1 MWEKGIS
8 RQIGKMALDKR
19 PVDEKAQRTNQPE
32 KSRQLTLTLEDA
44 DITNLSYWERIGG
57 RQAEQN
63 FR

>member
-1 MWEKGIS
+1 MSEKGIS

-44 DITNLSYWERIGG
+44 DITNLSY
-57 RQAEQN
+57 
-63 FR
+63 